1 MVIDRMSDD
10 AVGAI
15 MVGHEIGNELGL
27 RTLSNEIMFLGVVSR
42 PERCG
47 DTLNKYGVKYPLAK
61 RSAIK
66 YLEKQGWR
74 PDESTT
80 AAGEKKANKEPLPFS
95 NEAKSTLTLAAKLA
109 DYLLSTSVNSE
120 HVMLALFAYNFG
132 NPIADREV
140 TGAREVMLGTE
151 GVVSSLR
158 VIENDE
164 GDKVRKKFMAYD
176 FCEEVIREIKRPYQ
190 PQDSQQ
196 QQQSGANEVEPMVV
210 GGGAG
215 STTNTLDEVGVDMT
229 QMAVEGAFDPV
240 YGRNNEIRM
249 ALRTL
254 GRRRK
259 NNPCLIGDPGVGKTA
274 IAEAVAQV
282 LASSYEENTGL
293 LSKIKM
299 PEIQVPDVAEGLSKL
314 NPFRNRQKEQEEQ
327 EAVAAQ
333 QAQDEEL
340 AELVENDDA
349 ATNYTL
355 PPCPR
360 ALAGFRLVSI
370 DLASLVAGT
379 RNRGDFEEK
388 VQKLVKEAAA
398 ADNVIL
404 FVDEIHN
411 LLGTGGEGAMNAA
424 NLLKPALARGDLR
437 MMGATTSTEYRRYF
451 SKDAALERR
460 FQPLEVKEPT
470 VEETLLILKTVVK
483 NYATYHGVEYTDN
496 ALIAAAKLSNRYV
509 ADRFLP
515 DKAIDLIDEAG
526 SMMKMTVVID
536 DDNNNRDKQSND
548 DDNDLVEEI
557 DYFVTEDDVAVVVSE
572 LTGIPVGRL
581 DTGEKERLRRLELD
595 MGERVKGQDQAVREV
610 AKAVRRARSG
620 LADAGRPT
628 CSFMFA
634 GPTGVGKTE
643 LTKALAQLY
652 YGGGDA
658 ASEDRHM
665 VRIDMSEYMDRFSTT
680 RLIGSPPGYVGY
692 DEGGQL
698 TEAVRRKPHS
708 VVLFDEIEKAHEDV
722 LNVMLQLLD
731 EGQLT
736 DGKGRTVSFKSTIV
750 VMTTNL
756 GSQEMQATAAAR
768 DGLAEEE
775 RAAARNEVARQ
786 AMADALK
793 PELRNRIDKFVYFN
807 TLSYENIEEI
817 AINILDGTVTRAK
830 QDQDLR
836 LVVGDRLV
844 AAVAREAFTVSEEYG
859 ARPVR
864 RAAQRYL
871 DDTLA
876 EAIMNEFI
884 DPGDEVTVDVLTEEE
899 AKTFKQTRSLGN
911 NKNNNNNDNIDA
923 PLVKITKV
931 DVTGTKD
938 SMTIPVE
945 LQGDMT
951 SSARQNLEWQA
962 AYGDLPDLE
971 EDDDDNDDDSDNLE
985 SETESFQ

>member
-10 AVGAI
+10 AVAAV

-27 RTLSNEIMFLGVVSR
+27 RTLSNEIIFLGVVSR

-47 DTLNKYGVKYPLAK
+47 ETLSKYGVKYPLAK
-61 RSAIK
+61 RSALK

-74 PDESTT
+74 PPEVEL
-80 AAGEKKANKEPLPFS
+80 EKKKEPLPFS
-95 NEAKSTLTLAAKLA
+95 NEAKATLTLAAKIA

-120 HVMLALFAYNFG
+120 HVLLALFAYNYG

-140 TGAREVMLGTE
+140 TGAREVLLGTE

-158 VIENDE
+158 VIEDSE
-164 GDKVRKKFMAYD
+164 GDKVRKKFTAYD
-176 FCEEVIREIKRPYQ
+176 LCEEVLRETKRPYN
-190 PQDSQQ
+190 PQD
-196 QQQSGANEVEPMVV
+196 QQSQSTGGPEAEPVLV
-210 GGGAG
+210 GGSSG
-215 STTNTLDEVGVDMT
+215 TTNTLDEVGVDLT
-229 QMAVEGAFDPV
+229 LMAAEGAFDPV
-240 YGRNNEIRM
+240 YGRDNEIRM

-274 IAEAVAQV
+274 IAEAIAQV
-282 LASSYEENTGL
+282 LASSYEENTGP

-299 PEIQVPDVAEGLSKL
+299 PEITVPDLPDVGQGLSKL
-314 NPFRNRQKEQEEQ
+314 NPFRNKEKEREEEEAEVARLAQE
-327 EAVAAQ
+327 
-333 QAQDEEL
+333 DEL
-340 AELVENDDA
+340 ATLEDESSQFV
-349 ATNYTL
+349 NYTL

-360 ALAGFRLVSI
+360 ALAGFRLIGI

-388 VQKLVKEAAA
+388 VQRLVQEAAA

-424 NLLKPALARGDLR
+424 NLLKPALARGELR
-437 MMGATTSTEYRRYF
+437 MMGATTSSEYRRYF
-451 SKDAALERR
+451 AKDAALERR
-460 FQPLEVKEPT
+460 FQPLQVKEPT
-470 VEETLLILKTVVK
+470 VEETLQILKTVVK

-496 ALIAAAKLSNRYV
+496 SLIAAAKLSDRYV

-526 SMMKMTVVID
+526 SMMKMTVVV
-536 DDNNNRDKQSND
+536 DNNDQGKSND
-548 DDNDLVEEI
+548 DDDDLVEEL
-557 DYFVTEDDVAVVVSE
+557 DYFVTEDDVATVVAE

-581 DTGEKERLRRLELD
+581 DTGEKERLRRLEFD
-595 MGERVKGQDQAVREV
+595 IGARVKGQDQAVREV

-620 LADAGRPT
+620 LSDARRPT

-643 LTKALAQLY
+643 LTKALAQFY
-652 YGGGDA
+652 YGGGDKG
-658 ASEDRHM
+658 SEERNM

-722 LNVMLQLLD
+722 LNVLLQLLD

-736 DGKGRTVSFKSTIV
+736 DGKGRTVSFKNTIV
-750 VMTTNL
+750 IMTSNL
-756 GSQEMQATAAAR
+756 GSREMQEMAA
-768 DGLAEEE
+768 DTSIAEEE
-775 RAAARNEVARQ
+775 RAAVQ
-786 AMADALK
+786 ADVVRKALADALK

-807 TLSYENIEEI
+807 TLSYENLEEI
-817 AINILDGTVTRAK
+817 ALNILDGTVARAK
-830 QDQDLR
+830 EDQDLR

-844 AAVAREAFTVSEEYG
+844 SAVAREAATVSGEYG

-871 DDTLA
+871 DDTLS
-876 EAIMNEFI
+876 EAIMREFI

-899 AKTFKQTRSLGN
+899 AKKITKRSLDKD
-911 NKNNNNNDNIDA
+911 KNNNA

-931 DVTGTKD
+931 DVTGSQD

-945 LQGDMT
+945 MQGDLT
-951 SSARQNLEWQA
+951 SSSRQDLEWQA
-962 AYGDLPDLE
+962 AYGDLPDI
-971 EDDDDNDDDSDNLE
+971 DDDDNDDDDDSDNLK
-985 SETESFQ
+985 SETEAFQ